1 MMKLLLFF
9 FLNLISSQVFAAAC
23 CGGGSAL
30 PSLITTDDRSQ
41 FISSLSLG
49 EVVVDSVNGAGYWFR
64 NNQHQQVQTLKF
76 DYAYV
81 LDSDI
86 QFGVTIPIVSKKFV
100 DQSYS
105 GLSDIQMN
113 VGYEYLPELEYN
125 LLKPKGFVYSGLIFP
140 TGQSQYTSQ
149 HSGLDSR
156 GKQLWGLTLGH
167 VLTKTVFNYDF
178 IQIID
183 LHHYFDQSITSPTSD
198 SVKVHHGLGG
208 QFNIGAGYNWSKE
221 LLGFQMGWVYED
233 RISVKNQLINDSGFV
248 EKYGQVSIN
257 YAYMLTD
264 VTGFSVGYTDQTLLG
279 SPENTSLSKTLSF
292 QYTQRWTR

>member
-1 MMKLLLFF
+1 MIRVIFF
-9 FLNLISSQVFAAAC
+9 IFLNTVSSLSLAAAC

-41 FISSLSLG
+41 FASSLSFG

-64 NNQHQQVQTLKF
+64 NAHHQQVQTLKF

-81 LDSDI
+81 LDNDV
-86 QFGVTIPIVSKKFV
+86 QFGVTIPFVNKKFS

-105 GLSDIQMN
+105 GLSDIQMS

-125 LLKPKGFVYSGLIFP
+125 LFKPKGFVYSGLIFP

-156 GKQLWGLTLGH
+156 GKQLWGITLGH
-167 VLTKTVFNYDF
+167 VMSKTILNYDL

-183 LHHYFDQSITSPTSD
+183 LHHYFDQSIVSPIAD
-198 SVKVHHGLGG
+198 NVKVHHGLGG
-208 QFNIGAGYNWSKE
+208 QLNIGAGYNWSKE
-221 LLGFQMGWVYED
+221 RLGLQIGWIYED
-233 RISVKNQLINDSGFV
+233 RIAVKNQSIDDSGFI
-248 EKYGQVSIN
+248 EKYGQVVIN
-257 YAYMLTD
+257 YSHMLTD
-264 VTGFSVGYTDQTLLG
+264 LTGVSVSYSDQTLLG
-279 SPENTSLSKTLSF
+279 SPENTSLSKTMSV